1 MTKRMKVLGPALLVT
16 VLSMSACNDD
26 SDAADATPA
35 DPAATTVHVHFTD
48 SSVPPEDHRSWDLTL
63 DQDTVHLV
71 VDSYGDVLADETVE
85 ISAGRWKDFVADL
98 DDAVDELGEPEDV
111 EEGCTGGTAMSL
123 EVQDAGSASTS
134 MDLDN
139 CASDTNRAISDEI
152 EELVEPFTSMVGLAG
167 HLDT

>member
-16 VLSMSACNDD
+16 VLSMSACND
-26 SDAADATPA
+26 SEAADTTPA
-35 DPAATTVHVHFTD
+35 DPATTTVYVHFTD
-48 SSVPPEDHRSWDLTL
+48 SSVPPEYHRSWDLTL

-85 ISAGRWKDFVADL
+85 MPAGRWKEFVADL
-98 DDAVDELGEPEDV
+98 DGAIDDLGEAEDV

-123 EVQDAGSASTS
+123 EVDDAGSASTS

-139 CASDTNRAISDEI
+139 CASDTNRAISDQI
-152 EELVEPFTSMVGLAG
+152 EELVEPFTSMVGLAR
-167 HLDT
+167 HTDT